1 MKFQIKKHLTFLI
14 LVFTLFTAS
23 GCATWQGIKQDTSD
37 GVDWTKEKVNQG
49 AKYIEK
55 KTE

>member
-1 MKFQIKKHLTFLI
+1 MQFQIKKHLTFLI

-37 GVDWTKEKVNQG
+37 SVDWTKEKVNQG